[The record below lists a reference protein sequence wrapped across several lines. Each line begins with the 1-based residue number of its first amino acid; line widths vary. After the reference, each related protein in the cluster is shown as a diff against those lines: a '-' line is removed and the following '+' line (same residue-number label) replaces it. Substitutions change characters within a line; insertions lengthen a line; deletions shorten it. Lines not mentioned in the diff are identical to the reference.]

1 MNARMRKPALVG
13 FIATV
18 VAFSLAAATLAG
30 ARTGRAGRAIRF
42 ADARMIIEL
51 NATDGDAGFQI
62 FADAE
67 PWREFEVFRPDGRRM
82 IHIVGENRVRDFG
95 LTELFSESNEPPF
108 EEMPLEEFLARFPA
122 GTYKFRGKTV
132 DGKTLVGAAK
142 FSHNIPNGPV
152 IVAPKK
158 GEIIDRDEVTIH
170 WRRGPQPKGVDIVRY
185 QVILTGGS
193 EDREISIFMDGSARE
208 VDIPEQFL
216 EPHAEYEGEVL
227 AIDASGNQT
236 ITHIPTFQ
244 TR

>member
-1 MNARMRKPALVG
+1 
-13 FIATV
+13 
-18 VAFSLAAATLAG
+18 
-30 ARTGRAGRAIRF
+30 
-42 ADARMIIEL
+42 MIIEV

-67 PWREFEVFRPDGRRM
+67 PWKEFEVFRPDGRRM
-82 IHIVGENRVRDFG
+82 VHIVGENEVRDWG

-108 EEMPLEEFLARFPA
+108 EESPLEEFLARFPA
-122 GTYKFRGKTV
+122 GKYKFRGKTI
-132 DGKTLVGAAK
+132 DGKTLVGSAR

-158 GEIIDRDEVTIH
+158 GKKIDRDEVTIR
-170 WRRGPQPKGVDIVRY
+170 WRRGPQPKGIDIVQY
-185 QVILTGGS
+185 QVILSGGS

-244 TR
+244 TK